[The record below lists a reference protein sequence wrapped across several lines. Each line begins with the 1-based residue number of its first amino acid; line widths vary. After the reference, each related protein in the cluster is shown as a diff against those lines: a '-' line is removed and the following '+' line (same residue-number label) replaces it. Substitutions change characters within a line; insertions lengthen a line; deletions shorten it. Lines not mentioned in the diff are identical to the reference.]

1 MDGRFYATGK
11 RKTAVARVWISNGNG
26 NITINKKSLE
36 EYFGGLEHAK
46 LKVQYPIL
54 LANLVGKIDVYA
66 TVKGSGIMAQAEA
79 LRHGISKALSDFDS
93 DLRGVLKPV
102 GLLSRD
108 SRVKERKKYG
118 KKKARK
124 SFQWSKR

>member
-1 MDGRFYATGK
+1 MDKFYATGK
-11 RKTAVARVWISNGNG
+11 RKTAVARVWVYQGNG
-26 NITINKKSLE
+26 SITVNKKSLE
-36 EYFGGLEHAK
+36 EYFGGLDEAK
-46 LKVQYPIL
+46 LKVQYPISVADL
-54 LANLVGKIDVYA
+54 TGKLDVFA

-79 LRHGISKALSDFDS
+79 LRHGISKALTEYDAS
-93 DLRGVLKPV
+93 LRGKLKPL

-118 KKKARK
+118 RKKARK

>member
-1 MDGRFYATGK
+1 MDGRLYATGK
-11 RKTAVARVWISNGNG
+11 RKTAVARVWVKNGNG
-26 NITINKKSLE
+26 NITVNKKTLD
-36 EYFGGLEHAK
+36 EYFGGLEYAK
-46 LKVQYPIL
+46 LKVQYPIT
-54 LANLVGKIDVYA
+54 LANLVGKIDIYA

-79 LRHGISKALSDFDS
+79 LRHGISKALSEFDS
-93 DLRGVLKPV
+93 DLRGVFKPL

-108 SRVKERKKYG
+108 SRAKERKKYG

>member
-11 RKTAVARVWISNGNG
+11 RKTAVARVWVKSGNG
-26 NITINKKSLE
+26 NITVNKKTLD
-36 EYFGGLEHAK
+36 EYFGGLEYAK
-46 LKVQYPIL
+46 LKVQYPIT
-54 LANLVGKIDVYA
+54 LANLVGKIDIYA

-79 LRHGISKALSDFDS
+79 LRHGISKALSEFDS
-93 DLRGVLKPV
+93 DLRGVFKPL

-108 SRVKERKKYG
+108 SRAKERKKYG

>member
-1 MDGRFYATGK
+1 MNGRFYATGK
-11 RKTAVARVWISNGNG
+11 RKTAVARVWVKSGNG
-26 NITINKKSLE
+26 NITINKKTLD
-36 EYFGGLEHAK
+36 EYFGGLEYAK
-46 LKVQYPIL
+46 LKVQYPIS
-54 LANLVGKIDVYA
+54 LANLIGKIDIYA

-79 LRHGISKALSDFDS
+79 LRHGISKALSEFDS
-93 DLRGVLKPV
+93 DLRGVFKPL

-108 SRVKERKKYG
+108 SRAKERKKYG